1 MIKHELTRQLKNKLV
16 VKLELSNRLA
26 VERGVQVAIFDSN
39 YEEPKVIEQTVNFEY
54 LELVVLAERLHRQF
68 LDVIQLEL
76 DLRSIRDIN
85 NVQALILHNIGDA
98 EMTVSELMW
107 RGCYLG
113 SNVSYSLKKL
123 TETGYIVQERSAHDK
138 RVIMV
143 RLSEKGAELCTI
155 LKNMNARHVEALSQ
169 GNLKSE
175 DIATCGR
182 TLRGLQQFW
191 SRSVEPGL
199 LGGMVTAVA

>member
-1 MIKHELTRQLKNKLV
+1 M
-16 VKLELSNRLA
+16 
-26 VERGVQVAIFDSN
+26 
-39 YEEPKVIEQTVNFEY
+39 IEQTVKFEY
-54 LELVVLAERLHRQF
+54 LDLVVLAERLHRQF

-123 TETGYIVQERSAHDK
+123 TEAGYIVQERSSHDK

-143 RLSEKGAELCTI
+143 RLSEKGSELCAV
-155 LKNMNARHVEALSQ
+155 LKNMNARHVEALSH
-169 GNLKSE
+169 GSLKIE
-175 DIATCGR
+175 DLAICR
-182 TLRGLQQFW
+182 QTLRGLQQFW
-191 SRSVEPGL
+191 SRSVEPSL
-199 LGGMVTAVA
+199 LGGMTHAAA

>member
-1 MIKHELTRQLKNKLV
+1 M
-16 VKLELSNRLA
+16 
-26 VERGVQVAIFDSN
+26 
-39 YEEPKVIEQTVNFEY
+39 IEQAVKFEY

-76 DLRSIRDIN
+76 DLRAIRDIN
-85 NVQALILHNIGDA
+85 NVQALMLHNIGDA

-107 RGCYLG
+107 RGCYAG

-123 TETGYIVQERSAHDK
+123 TETGYIVQERSSHDK

-143 RLSEKGAELCTI
+143 RLSEKGAELCAV
-155 LKNMNARHVEALSQ
+155 LKNMNARHGEALAKVD
-169 GNLKSE
+169 LKSE
-175 DIATCGR
+175 DIAICGQ

-191 SRSVEPGL
+191 SRSAQPSL
-199 LGGMVTAVA
+199 LGGLMPAPI

>member
-1 MIKHELTRQLKNKLV
+1 M
-16 VKLELSNRLA
+16 
-26 VERGVQVAIFDSN
+26 
-39 YEEPKVIEQTVNFEY
+39 IEQAVKFEY

-76 DLRSIRDIN
+76 DLRAIRDIN
-85 NVQALILHNIGDA
+85 NVQALMLHNIGDA

-107 RGCYLG
+107 RGCYVG

-123 TETGYIVQERSAHDK
+123 TETGYIVQERSLHDK

-143 RLSEKGAELCTI
+143 RLSEKGAALCAI
-155 LKNMNARHVEALSQ
+155 LKNMNARHGEALAKVD
-169 GNLKSE
+169 LRSE
-175 DIATCGR
+175 DIAICGQ

-191 SRSVEPGL
+191 SRSAQPSL
-199 LGGMVTAVA
+199 LGGMMPAAI

>member
-1 MIKHELTRQLKNKLV
+1 M
-16 VKLELSNRLA
+16 
-26 VERGVQVAIFDSN
+26 
-39 YEEPKVIEQTVNFEY
+39 IEQTVKFEY

-85 NVQALILHNIGDA
+85 NVQALMLHNIGDA

-123 TETGYIVQERSAHDK
+123 TETGYIIQERSQHDK

-143 RLSEKGAELCTI
+143 RLSEKGAELCAL
-155 LKNMNARHVEALSQ
+155 LKNMNARHVEALEKV
-169 GNLKSE
+169 NLKSE
-175 DIATCGR
+175 DIAICR
-182 TLRGLQQFW
+182 QTLRGLQQFW
-191 SRSVEPGL
+191 SRSAEPSL
-199 LGGMVTAVA
+199 FGGMAPAMI

>member
-1 MIKHELTRQLKNKLV
+1 M
-16 VKLELSNRLA
+16 
-26 VERGVQVAIFDSN
+26 
-39 YEEPKVIEQTVNFEY
+39 IEQAMKFEY

-76 DLRSIRDIN
+76 DLRAIRDIN
-85 NVQALILHNIGDA
+85 NVQALMLHNIGDA

-107 RGCYLG
+107 RGCYAG

-123 TETGYIVQERSAHDK
+123 TETGYIVQERSSHDK

-143 RLSEKGAELCTI
+143 RLSEKGAELCAV
-155 LKNMNARHVEALSQ
+155 LKNMNARHGEALAKVD
-169 GNLKSE
+169 LKSE
-175 DIATCGR
+175 DIAICGQ

-191 SRSVEPGL
+191 SRSAQPSL
-199 LGGMVTAVA
+199 LGGMMPAAI